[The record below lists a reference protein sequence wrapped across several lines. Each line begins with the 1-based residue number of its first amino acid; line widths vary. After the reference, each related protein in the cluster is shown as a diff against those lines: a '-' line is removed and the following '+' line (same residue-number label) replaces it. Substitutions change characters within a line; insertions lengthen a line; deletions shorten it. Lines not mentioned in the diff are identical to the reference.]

1 MTDEPIQNLGKLAT
15 AFDRAET
22 SITRTGQ
29 AFGELANQSQLW
41 TTISRILSGTG
52 AWRVQ
57 NQIRAIGNVV
67 NMYHKNQAEANKTIL
82 ETIDANEKLAESY
95 AYLKEQMAM
104 TDEEKM
110 NTPMAIMFE
119 QAEKGKGLEKY
130 NFMFGKALSRV
141 KMAQRGLV
149 KAMRPGLMSRM
160 AKGELSTMGMLGEVF
175 DPITKRLAPVGFSNT
190 LAGRIAGSGIDKF
203 RQSRFGQGVI
213 GRGSSAL
220 TNIRNR
226 LAPVGFEN
234 TGISRGLDYMKG
246 SKAGKAIGKITTAL
260 APIATKIKAFFL
272 VGAAVLGKFLVY
284 FLLIVTGLALL
295 IFIIKKLEVKKNLDK
310 LREKF
315 DFVGLMFKG
324 FINFFGGFV
333 DMFKAAF
340 AGEGGALGEGLLRML
355 KGLLQI
361 LVGLLMTSFGLI
373 LAMIMGAFKLLA
385 NGVISVV
392 NKIPGVNIKK
402 MALGGV
408 SNGGLT
414 LVGERGPEL
423 VRLPSGARVHS
434 NAESRRMGGGTINV
448 HVNGRVG
455 ASDTEIRDIASKVA
469 REINLQM
476 NRQSHTVGRF

>member
-82 ETIDANEKLAESY
+82 ETIDANENLAESY
-95 AYLKEQMAM
+95 KYLKEQMAM
-104 TDEEKM
+104 TDAEKM

-130 NFMFGKALSRV
+130 NFIFGKALSRV
-141 KMAQRGLV
+141 KMAQKGLV
-149 KAMRPGLMSRM
+149 KAMRPGMMSRM
-160 AKGELSTMGMLGEVF
+160 ASGELSTMGMLGEVF
-175 DPITKRLAPVGFSNT
+175 DRPR
-190 LAGRIAGSGIDKF
+190 KF
-203 RQSRFGQGVI
+203 
-213 GRGSSAL
+213 
-220 TNIRNR
+220 

-234 TGISRGLDYMKG
+234 TRTGRLADRIYNSDTMMGIRDNVRNARVGMRGRFSGTFDNMRNSLARTGVFQNRFVKG
-246 SKAGKAIGKITTAL
+246 AGRGMGKIVNAL

-272 VGAAVLGKFLVY
+272 VGAAVLGKFMIY
-284 FLLIVTGLALL
+284 FLLIVTALALL

-333 DMFKAAF
+333 DVFKAAF
-340 AGEGGALGEGLLRML
+340 AGDGGALGKGLLRML
-355 KGLLQI
+355 KGIFQVLT
-361 LVGLLMTSFGLI
+361 GLLATAFGLI
-373 LAMIMGAFKLLA
+373 LALVIGAI
-385 NGVISVV
+385 NGIFRFIGGKDGKILGRKVPQFSTGGISR
-392 NKIPGVNIKK
+392 
-402 MALGGV
+402 
-408 SNGGLT
+408 GGLA

-476 NRQSHTVGRF
+476 NRQAHTVGRF

>member
-15 AFDRAET
+15 VFDRAET

-82 ETIDANEKLAESY
+82 ETIDANENLAESY
-95 AYLKEQMAM
+95 AYLKEQMRM
-104 TDEEKM
+104 SDEDKK

-130 NFMFGKALSRV
+130 NFMIGKALGRV
-141 KMAQRGLV
+141 KKAQRGLA
-149 KAMRPGLMSRM
+149 KSMRPGMISRM
-160 AKGELSTMGMLGEVF
+160 ASGELSTMGMLGEVF
-175 DPITKRLAPVGFSNT
+175 ERPR
-190 LAGRIAGSGIDKF
+190 
-203 RQSRFGQGVI
+203 RF
-213 GRGSSAL
+213 
-220 TNIRNR
+220 

-234 TGISRGLDYMKG
+234 TRTGRLADRIYNSDTMMGIRDNVRNARVGMRGRFSGTFDNMRNSLARTGIFQNRFAKG
-246 SKAGKAIGKITTAL
+246 AGRGMSKIVNAL

-272 VGAAVLGKFLVY
+272 VGAAVLGKFMIY

-315 DFVGLMFKG
+315 DFVALIFKG

-333 DMFKAAF
+333 DVFKAAF
-340 AGEGGALGEGLLRML
+340 AGDGGALGKGLLRML
-355 KGLLQI
+355 KGILQV
-361 LVGLLMTSFGLI
+361 LTGLLMTSFGLI

-385 NGVISVV
+385 NGVISLV
-392 NKIPGVNIKK
+392 NKIPGVNISK

-408 SNGGLT
+408 SKGGLT